1 MSKFIFVLLLLSS
14 SAFAQEEWTSG
25 DTYREAAYLTVHV
38 IDWLQTREI
47 AKNPDKWTEQNPI
60 IGAPYPNIDR
70 VDGYFALT
78 ALAHIGVAYIL
89 PAEWRKGFQYFTIG
103 SQSAVVVHNIGLG
116 IRIPF

>member
-14 SAFAQEEWTSG
+14 SAFADEWRTE
-25 DTYREAAYLTVHV
+25 DTYREVAYLTLHT

-60 IGAPYPNIDR
+60 IGSPHPNIDR

-78 ALAHIGVAYIL
+78 ALLHVGVAYAL
-89 PAEWRKGFQYFTIG
+89 PAEWRKGFQYVTIARETY
-103 SQSAVVVHNIGLG
+103 SVTRNYLSVG